1 MTSKFMGAFLICFSF
16 FVHASASGSGEGR
29 DDLDEGVAAV
39 EETDAPALP
48 GPGAEQLDAEADSRA
63 PVLVKDTVAAKGDEN
78 IFKPS
83 EAISEDFAA
92 PLPTDI

>member
-1 MTSKFMGAFLICFSF
+1 
-16 FVHASASGSGEGR
+16 
-29 DDLDEGVAAV
+29 
-39 EETDAPALP
+39 
-48 GPGAEQLDAEADSRA
+48 
-63 PVLVKDTVAAKGDEN
+63 LVKDTVAAQGDKS

>member
-1 MTSKFMGAFLICFSF
+1 MTSKRIGASIIYFSLLAN
-16 FVHASASGSGEGR
+16 ASASVSEEDR
-29 DDLDEGVAAV
+29 DKFDDDVAAV
-39 EETDAPALP
+39 ERTDAPTLP
-48 GPGAEQLDAEADSRA
+48 DLGKAHPDTKAEGQA
-63 PVLVKDTVAAKGDEN
+63 PLLARGTLAGKGDEN

>member
-1 MTSKFMGAFLICFSF
+1 MPFLFRSCLRIRF
-16 FVHASASGSGEGR
+16 GEGR
-29 DDLDEGVAAV
+29 DEVDEGVAAV

-48 GPGAEQLDAEADSRA
+48 NLGAEQLSVKTDGQA
-63 PVLVKDTVAAKGDEN
+63 PVLVKDTVVRKGDKN

>member
-16 FVHASASGSGEGR
+16 FVHASASSSGEGR
-29 DDLDEGVAAV
+29 DEVDEGVAAV

-48 GPGAEQLDAEADSRA
+48 GLGAEQLSVKTDGQA
-63 PVLVKDTVAAKGDEN
+63 PVLVKDTVVRKGDKN

>member
-39 EETDAPALP
+39 EETDAPALTDL
-48 GPGAEQLDAEADSRA
+48 GAEQLSVKTDGQA
-63 PVLVKDTVAAKGDEN
+63 PVLVKDTVVRKGDKN

>member
-1 MTSKFMGAFLICFSF
+1 MTSKLIGAGLIYFSF
-16 FVHASASGSGEGR
+16 LVNASASVSEEEP
-29 DDLDEGVAAV
+29 DEFDEGVAAV
-39 EETDAPALP
+39 EETDAPTLP
-48 GPGAEQLDAEADSRA
+48 DLGAAQLDAKADGPA
-63 PVLVKDTVAAKGDEN
+63 PVLVKDTVAGQGDKN

>member
-1 MTSKFMGAFLICFSF
+1 MS
-16 FVHASASGSGEGR
+16 EEDR
-29 DDLDEGVAAV
+29 DEIDEGVAAV
-39 EETDAPALP
+39 EETDAPTLP
-48 GPGAEQLDAEADSRA
+48 NLGAAQLSAKTDGQA
-63 PVLVKDTVAAKGDEN
+63 PVLVKDTVVRKGDKN

>member
-1 MTSKFMGAFLICFSF
+1 
-16 FVHASASGSGEGR
+16 
-29 DDLDEGVAAV
+29 
-39 EETDAPALP
+39 
-48 GPGAEQLDAEADSRA
+48 
-63 PVLVKDTVAAKGDEN
+63 LVKDTVAAKGDKN

>member
-1 MTSKFMGAFLICFSF
+1 MISKFIGACLIYFSFLI
-16 FVHASASGSGEGR
+16 HASASVSEE
-29 DDLDEGVAAV
+29 DPDEFDEGIAAV
-39 EETDAPALP
+39 EETDAPTLP
-48 GPGAEQLDAEADSRA
+48 DLGAAQLDAKADGRA
-63 PVLVKDTVAAKGDEN
+63 PVLFKDTVAGKGDKN

>member
-16 FVHASASGSGEGR
+16 FGHASASGSGEGR
-29 DDLDEGVAAV
+29 DEVDEGVAAV

-48 GPGAEQLDAEADSRA
+48 GLGAEQLSVKTDVQA
-63 PVLVKDTVAAKGDEN
+63 PVLVKDTVVRKGDKN

>member
-16 FVHASASGSGEGR
+16 FFHASASGSGEGR
-29 DDLDEGVAAV
+29 DEVDEGVAAV

-48 GPGAEQLDAEADSRA
+48 GLGAEQLSVKTDGQA
-63 PVLVKDTVAAKGDEN
+63 PVLVKDTVVRKGDKN

>member
-1 MTSKFMGAFLICFSF
+1 MTSKFMGALLICFTF
-16 FVHASASGSGEGR
+16 LVHAAASVSGEGR
-29 DDLDEGVAAV
+29 DETDEGVAAV
-39 EETDAPALP
+39 EETDAPGLQDL
-48 GPGAEQLDAEADSRA
+48 GAEQLSVKTDGQA
-63 PVLVKDTVAAKGDEN
+63 PVLVKDTVVRKGDKN

>member
-29 DDLDEGVAAV
+29 YEVDEGVAAV

-48 GPGAEQLDAEADSRA
+48 GLGAEQLSVKTDGQA
-63 PVLVKDTVAAKGDEN
+63 PVLVNDTVVRKGDKN

>member
-1 MTSKFMGAFLICFSF
+1 MTSKLIGASLIYLSFL
-16 FVHASASGSGEGR
+16 VHSSASVSEEDR
-29 DDLDEGVAAV
+29 DEFDEDVAAV
-39 EETDAPALP
+39 EETETPTLPNLGAAQPDAK
-48 GPGAEQLDAEADSRA
+48 ADGRA
-63 PVLVKDTVAAKGDEN
+63 PVLVKDTVATKADKS

>member
-29 DDLDEGVAAV
+29 DEGVAAV

-48 GPGAEQLDAEADSRA
+48 GLGAEQLSVKTDGQA
-63 PVLVKDTVAAKGDEN
+63 PVLVKDTVVRKGDKN

>member
-1 MTSKFMGAFLICFSF
+1 MTSKFMGALLICFTF

-29 DDLDEGVAAV
+29 GEVDEGVAAV

-48 GPGAEQLDAEADSRA
+48 GLGAEQLSVKTDGQA
-63 PVLVKDTVAAKGDEN
+63 PVLVKDTVVRKGDKN

>member
-1 MTSKFMGAFLICFSF
+1 MYLSFL
-16 FVHASASGSGEGR
+16 VHASASVSEKDR
-29 DDLDEGVAAV
+29 DEFDEGVAAV
-39 EETDAPALP
+39 EETESPTLP
-48 GPGAEQLDAEADSRA
+48 NLGAAQLDAKADGRT
-63 PVLVKDTVAAKGDEN
+63 PVLVKDTVAAKGDKN

>member
-1 MTSKFMGAFLICFSF
+1 MTSKLVGASLIYLSFL
-16 FVHASASGSGEGR
+16 VNASASVSEEDR
-29 DDLDEGVAAV
+29 DEFDEGAAV
-39 EETDAPALP
+39 EETDAPILP
-48 GPGAEQLDAEADSRA
+48 DLGAAQLDAKADGRA
-63 PVLVKDTVAAKGDEN
+63 PVLVKDMVAAKGDKN

>member
-1 MTSKFMGAFLICFSF
+1 MTSKLIGASLIYLSFL
-16 FVHASASGSGEGR
+16 VHASASVLEEDR
-29 DDLDEGVAAV
+29 DEFDEGVAAV
-39 EETDAPALP
+39 EETESPTLP
-48 GPGAEQLDAEADSRA
+48 NLGAAQLDAKVDGRA
-63 PVLVKDTVAAKGDEN
+63 PVLVKDTAAAKGDKN

>member
-1 MTSKFMGAFLICFSF
+1 MTSKLIGASLIYLSSL
-16 FVHASASGSGEGR
+16 VHASASVSEEDR
-29 DDLDEGVAAV
+29 DEFDEGVAAV
-39 EETDAPALP
+39 EETESPTLP
-48 GPGAEQLDAEADSRA
+48 NLGAAQLDAKADGRT
-63 PVLVKDTVAAKGDEN
+63 PVLVKDTGAAKGDKN

>member
-1 MTSKFMGAFLICFSF
+1 MTSKLIGASLIYLSFL
-16 FVHASASGSGEGR
+16 VHASASVLEEDR
-29 DDLDEGVAAV
+29 DEFDEGVAAV
-39 EETDAPALP
+39 EETESPTLP
-48 GPGAEQLDAEADSRA
+48 NLGAAQLDAKADGRA
-63 PVLVKDTVAAKGDEN
+63 PVLVKDTVAAKRDKD

>member
-16 FVHASASGSGEGR
+16 FAHATASGSGEGR
-29 DDLDEGVAAV
+29 DEVDEGVAAV

-48 GPGAEQLDAEADSRA
+48 GLGAEQLSVKTDGQA
-63 PVLVKDTVAAKGDEN
+63 PVLVKDTVVRKGDKN

>member
-1 MTSKFMGAFLICFSF
+1 MTSKLIGASFIYFSLLAN
-16 FVHASASGSGEGR
+16 ASASVSEEDR
-29 DDLDEGVAAV
+29 DKFDDDVAAV
-39 EETDAPALP
+39 ERTDTLTLP
-48 GPGAEQLDAEADSRA
+48 DIGTAQPDTKAEGQA
-63 PVLVKDTVAAKGDEN
+63 PVLVRDTLAGKGDKN

>member
-16 FVHASASGSGEGR
+16 FVHVSASGSGEGR
-29 DDLDEGVAAV
+29 DEVDEGVAAV

-48 GPGAEQLDAEADSRA
+48 GLGAEQLSVKTDGQA
-63 PVLVKDTVAAKGDEN
+63 PVLVKDTVVRKGDKN

>member
-1 MTSKFMGAFLICFSF
+1 MTSKLIGALLIYLSFL
-16 FVHASASGSGEGR
+16 VHASASMSEEGR
-29 DDLDEGVAAV
+29 DEFDEGVAAV
-39 EETDAPALP
+39 EETETPTLP
-48 GPGAEQLDAEADSRA
+48 NLGAAQLDANADGRA
-63 PVLVKDTVAAKGDEN
+63 PVLVKDTVSAKDDKS

>member
-1 MTSKFMGAFLICFSF
+1 MTSKRIGASFIYFSLLAN
-16 FVHASASGSGEGR
+16 ASASFSEEDRDKFDDDVATVERTDTPTMLDLGRAQSDTKVEG
-29 DDLDEGVAAV
+29 
-39 EETDAPALP
+39 
-48 GPGAEQLDAEADSRA
+48 QA
-63 PVLVKDTVAAKGDEN
+63 PVLVRDTLAGKGDKN

>member
-1 MTSKFMGAFLICFSF
+1 MTSKFIGAFLICFSF
-16 FVHASASGSGEGR
+16 FVHASASGSGEGP
-29 DDLDEGVAAV
+29 DEVDEGVAAV

-48 GPGAEQLDAEADSRA
+48 GLGAEQLSVKTDGQA
-63 PVLVKDTVAAKGDEN
+63 PVLVKDTVVRKGDKN

>member
-1 MTSKFMGAFLICFSF
+1 MTSKLIGASLIYLFFL
-16 FVHASASGSGEGR
+16 VHASASVSGEGR
-29 DDLDEGVAAV
+29 DEVDEGVAAA
-39 EETDAPALP
+39 EETDAPVLP
-48 GPGAEQLDAEADSRA
+48 DLGAEQLSVKTDGQA
-63 PVLVKDTVAAKGDEN
+63 PVLIKDTVVRKGDKN

>member
-1 MTSKFMGAFLICFSF
+1 MTSKLIGASFIYFSLLAN
-16 FVHASASGSGEGR
+16 ASASVSEEDR
-29 DDLDEGVAAV
+29 DKFDDDVAAV
-39 EETDAPALP
+39 ERTDTPTLP
-48 GPGAEQLDAEADSRA
+48 DLRTAQPDTKAEGQA
-63 PVLVKDTVAAKGDEN
+63 PVLVRDSLAGKGDKN

>member
-1 MTSKFMGAFLICFSF
+1 MTSKLIGASLIYLSFL
-16 FVHASASGSGEGR
+16 VHASASVSEEDR
-29 DDLDEGVAAV
+29 DEFDEGVAAF
-39 EETDAPALP
+39 EETESPILP
-48 GPGAEQLDAEADSRA
+48 NLGAAQLDAKVDGRA
-63 PVLVKDTVAAKGDEN
+63 PVLAKDTAAPKGDNN

>member
-1 MTSKFMGAFLICFSF
+1 MTSKLMGAILIYLSFL
-16 FVHASASGSGEGR
+16 VDASASISEEDR
-29 DDLDEGVAAV
+29 DEFDKGVAAV
-39 EETDAPALP
+39 EETESPTLPNLGAAQRDAN
-48 GPGAEQLDAEADSRA
+48 ADSRA
-63 PVLVKDTVAAKGDEN
+63 PVLVKDTVAAKGDKN

>member
-1 MTSKFMGAFLICFSF
+1 MTSKLIGASLIYLSFL
-16 FVHASASGSGEGR
+16 VHASASVSEEDR
-29 DDLDEGVAAV
+29 DEFDEGVAAV
-39 EETDAPALP
+39 EETESPTLP
-48 GPGAEQLDAEADSRA
+48 NLGAAQLDAKADGRT
-63 PVLVKDTVAAKGDEN
+63 PVLVKDTVASKGDKN

>member
-1 MTSKFMGAFLICFSF
+1 MTSKLIGASLIYLSFL
-16 FVHASASGSGEGR
+16 VHASASVLEEDR
-29 DDLDEGVAAV
+29 DEFDEGVAAV
-39 EETDAPALP
+39 EETEAPTLP
-48 GPGAEQLDAEADSRA
+48 NLGAAQLDAKADGRA
-63 PVLVKDTVAAKGDEN
+63 PVLVKDTVVRKGDKN